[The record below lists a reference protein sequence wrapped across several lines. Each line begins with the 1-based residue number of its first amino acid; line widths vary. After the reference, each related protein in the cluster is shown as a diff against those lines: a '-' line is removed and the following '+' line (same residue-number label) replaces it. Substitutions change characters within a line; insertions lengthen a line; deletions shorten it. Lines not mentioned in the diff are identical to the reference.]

1 MQDSILKET
10 KIEYLMGYEKALR
23 QMIRMRENIGELYL
37 DRHPSSAR
45 LTGMPSGHNKKDL
58 SDYEAL
64 LESEKMKYIQSRYE
78 RIKICKEIIA
88 CIETLDDEDEKDILT
103 LHYIR
108 RKNWQYI
115 AFKMGIS
122 VQHVHKIH
130 NKALENLKIF
140 ENAIEC
146 DGQM

>member
-1 MQDSILKET
+1 MQNSILKET
-10 KIEYLMGYEKALR
+10 KIEYLKGYEKALR
-23 QMIRMRENIGELYL
+23 QMIRMREHLDEIYL

-58 SDYEAL
+58 SDYETL
-64 LESEKMKYIQSRYE
+64 LETERINYIQSRYK
-78 RIKICKEIIA
+78 RIKICKEVIA
-88 CIETLDDEDEKDILT
+88 CIETLVNEDEKDVLT

-108 RKNWQYI
+108 RKDWQYI
-115 AFKMGIS
+115 SFKMGIS

-146 DGQM
+146 DG